1 MTSLNTVQSQV
12 SLIEV
17 TFPDKSCPGKI
28 SNSVELRSIYV
39 FHSDAE
45 PAAPLLGG
53 WRLWGCWVIRA
64 FKDSTISLIRDFNL
78 KMEL

>member
-39 FHSDAE
+39 FHNDAE

-53 WRLWGCWVIRA
+53 WRGRMEGGGCGAVG
-64 FKDSTISLIRDFNL
+64 
-78 KMEL
+78 